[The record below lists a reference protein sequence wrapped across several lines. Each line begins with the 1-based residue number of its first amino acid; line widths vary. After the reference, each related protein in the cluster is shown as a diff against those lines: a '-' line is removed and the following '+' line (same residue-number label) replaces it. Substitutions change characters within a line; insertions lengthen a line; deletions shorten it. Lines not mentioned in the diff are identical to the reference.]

1 MLSFLT
7 RLWYKLRNPRPD
19 VREID
24 PDEIFLDSQNLPE
37 FNRHQ
42 FEGRLERPISR
53 KVIVSV
59 LGTFGL
65 ILVAILWQS
74 FSLQVR
80 NGDTYAKK
88 STQNRLHQTLI
99 FGSRGVFYDRNK
111 TYLAWNVIDKDEPS
125 FAKRKYLD
133 KPGISSLLGYLKYPS
148 KDRAGFYYKV
158 DFEAQDGLEKYYN
171 EYVAPQHGLKIVETN
186 VHGAVQSES
195 LLKPPKDGAS
205 VTLTIDAR
213 LQEELYQAIDG
224 LAKEKGFQGG
234 AAVVMDVET
243 GELLSMV
250 SFPEY
255 DSQTLTDG
263 QDTSAIKKVLTDS
276 HKPFLNRVVN
286 GLYTPGSVVKP
297 FVALAALEE
306 GIITPEK
313 EIVSTGSISIPNPF
327 DPTKPTVFKDWKAHG
342 AVDMRRA
349 LAVSSDVYFYEVGGG
364 FENQKGLGIANIE
377 KYMRIFGFGAPPPGD
392 FSGQAGSIPSP
403 EWKRQNFNGE
413 AWNIGNTYHTAIGQY
428 GFQVTPLQMVRA
440 TAALANGGK
449 LLEPRIIHEEETT
462 PNYTVVPIKTSSFEV
477 VRGGMLDAVRSGIA
491 GAILLPGV
499 SVAAK
504 TGTAELGTQKKL
516 VNSWIMGFFP
526 YEHPQYAFAIV
537 MEKGPRDNIV
547 GAAYVARQ
555 FFEWLTINAPE
566 YLQPTNGTSN
576 K

>member
-1 MLSFLT
+1 MFSLLARF
-7 RLWYKLRNPRPD
+7 WYTLCNPRPE

-42 FEGRLERPISR
+42 FEGRLERPISKR
-53 KVIVSV
+53 TILAV
-59 LGTFGL
+59 LGVFMCVLGL
-65 ILVAILWQS
+65 IWWQS

-80 NGDTYAKK
+80 QGETYEAK
-88 STQNRLHQTLI
+88 STQNRLRHTII

-111 TYLAWNVIDKDEPS
+111 TYLAWNVIDKDETAFS
-125 FAKRKYLD
+125 KRRYLD
-133 KPGISSLLGYLKYPS
+133 KPGMSSLLGYLKYPS
-148 KDRAGFYYKV
+148 RDKAGFYYKV

-171 EYVAPQHGLKIVETN
+171 EYVAPQHGLRIVETD

-205 VTLTIDAR
+205 VTLTIDVR
-213 LQEELYQAIDG
+213 IQEELYTAIDG

-234 AAVVMDVET
+234 AAVMMDVET
-243 GELLSMV
+243 GELLAMV

-255 DSQTLTDG
+255 DSQILTDG
-263 QDTSAIKKVLTDS
+263 KDTGAIKKVLTDS
-276 HKPFLNRVVN
+276 RKPFLNRVVN

-306 GIITPEK
+306 GVITPEK
-313 EIVSTGSISIPNPF
+313 EIVSTGALTLPNPF
-327 DPTKPTVFKDWKAHG
+327 DPTRPTVFKDWKAHG

-377 KYMRIFGFGAPPPGD
+377 KYMRLFGFGAPPPGD
-392 FSGQAGSIPSP
+392 FTGQAGSIPSP
-403 EWKRQNFNGE
+403 EWKRENFNGE

-440 TAALANGGK
+440 TAAIANGGK
-449 LLEPRIIHEEETT
+449 LLEPRIIHEEGNT
-462 PNYTVVPIKTSSFEV
+462 PNYSVVPIKTSSFEV
-477 VRGGMLDAVRSGIA
+477 VREGMLQAVETGIA

-526 YEHPQYAFAIV
+526 YTHPRYSFAIV

-547 GAAYVARQ
+547 GAAYVARR
-555 FFEWLTINAPE
+555 FFEWLTVYAPE
-566 YLQPTNGTSN
+566 YL